1 MFTAKRY
8 VSAALCFAL
17 FIAPSF
23 PAYAQLQEETLVV
36 IDTALNSDQPEI
48 AANIKYEVCILDWSV
63 CPNGQNFMEGK
74 GAAYL
79 SPRFMSD
86 NGFNHGSQ
94 MVSAALRTN
103 SNMQIIFIRIV
114 GSSNSGARLNV
125 SPNVVAKALKWVS
138 DNKDRFQ
145 ISAVAMSQGH
155 HNLSVL
161 TRYCP
166 TESTFESMV
175 DLLLQ
180 KGVPVFVPAGNS
192 RDYERLD
199 WPACYP
205 PTVSVG
211 ALDTNGQIS
220 SYGNTD
226 SNLLDYFEIGE
237 VKVSDF
243 DGSERTATGTSI
255 SVQVAAAKWMKL
267 REYFPYLTHAE
278 LFEKLDNSTTKV
290 GNSKVQSGKAFP
302 SVVANPDTE
311 VKIQSETDELNM
323 LRIELAKLFSII
335 KDLLLMLKR

>member
-1 MFTAKRY
+1 
-8 VSAALCFAL
+8 VAALCLVFL
-17 FIAPSF
+17 IAPSN
-23 PAYAQLQEETLVV
+23 PASAQLQEESFVV
-36 IDTALNSDQPEI
+36 IDTALNSDQADI
-48 AANIKYEVCILDWSV
+48 AGNLKYEVCILDWSV
-63 CPNGQNFMEGK
+63 CPNGQSFMEGK
-74 GAAYL
+74 GSAYL
-79 SPRFMSD
+79 SPRVMSS

-94 MVSAALRTN
+94 MVSAALKTN
-103 SNMQIIFIRIV
+103 PNLQIIFIRIV
-114 GSSNSGARLNV
+114 GSSISGTRLNV
-125 SPNVVAKALKWVS
+125 SPLVVAKALKWVS
-138 DNKDRFQ
+138 DNKERFQ

-205 PTVSVG
+205 PTVSIG
-211 ALDTNGQIS
+211 ALDANRQIS
-220 SYGNTD
+220 TYGNTD
-226 SNLLDYFEIGE
+226 SNLLDYFETGE

-243 DGSERTATGTSI
+243 DGSERTAIGTSI

-267 REYFPYLTHAE
+267 RELFPYLTHAE
-278 LFEKLDNSTTKV
+278 LFEKLDNSTVKV
-290 GNSKVQSGKAFP
+290 SNSKVQSGKALP
-302 SVVANPDTE
+302 AVVANLDTE

-323 LRIELAKLFSII
+323 LRIELAKLLNIV

>member
-1 MFTAKRY
+1 M
-8 VSAALCFAL
+8 AALCLVFL
-17 FIAPSF
+17 IAPSN
-23 PAYAQLQEETLVV
+23 PASAQLQEESLVV
-36 IDTALNSDQPEI
+36 IDTALNSDQADI
-48 AANIKYEVCILDWSV
+48 AGNLKYEVCILDWSV
-63 CPNGQNFMEGK
+63 CPNGQSFMEGK
-74 GAAYL
+74 GSAYL
-79 SPRFMSD
+79 SPRVMSS

-94 MVSAALRTN
+94 MVSAALKTN
-103 SNMQIIFIRIV
+103 PNLQIIFIRIV
-114 GSSNSGARLNV
+114 GSSISGTRLNV
-125 SPNVVAKALKWVS
+125 SPLVVAKALKWVS
-138 DNKDRFQ
+138 DNKERFQ

-205 PTVSVG
+205 PTVSIG
-211 ALDTNGQIS
+211 ALDANRQIS
-220 SYGNTD
+220 TYGNTD
-226 SNLLDYFEIGE
+226 SNLLDYFETGE

-243 DGSERTATGTSI
+243 DGSERTAIGTSI

-267 REYFPYLTHAE
+267 RELFPYLTHAE
-278 LFEKLDNSTTKV
+278 LFEKLDNSTVKV
-290 GNSKVQSGKAFP
+290 SNSKVQSGKALP
-302 SVVANPDTE
+302 AVVANLDTE

-323 LRIELAKLFSII
+323 LRIELAKLLNIV

>member
-1 MFTAKRY
+1 
-8 VSAALCFAL
+8 
-17 FIAPSF
+17 
-23 PAYAQLQEETLVV
+23 
-36 IDTALNSDQPEI
+36 
-48 AANIKYEVCILDWSV
+48 
-63 CPNGQNFMEGK
+63 MEGK
-74 GAAYL
+74 GSAYL
-79 SPRFMSD
+79 SPSVMSS

-94 MVSAALRTN
+94 MVSAALKTN
-103 SNMQIIFIRIV
+103 PNLQIIFIRIV

-125 SPNVVAKALKWVS
+125 SPLVVAKALKWVS
-138 DNKDRFQ
+138 DNKERFQ

-175 DLLLQ
+175 DLLLL

-205 PTVSVG
+205 PTVSIG
-211 ALDTNGQIS
+211 ALDTNRQIS

-243 DGSERTATGTSI
+243 DGSERTAIGTSI
-255 SVQVAAAKWMKL
+255 SVQVAAAKWLKL
-267 REYFPYLTHAE
+267 RELFPYLTHAE
-278 LFEKLDNSTTKV
+278 IFEKLDNSTIKV
-290 GNSKVQSGKAFP
+290 SNSKVQSGKAFP
-302 SVVANPDTE
+302 TVVTNPDTE
-311 VKIQSETDELNM
+311 VKIQSETDELIM
-323 LRIELAKLFSII
+323 LRIELAKLLNIV